1 MKFGAPGGVLF
12 LPRLGRWQHVRSRSC
27 LNTPDQDQ
35 RSSAGD
41 ELVRVGRQRH
51 ATRYTPLS
59 ILFLDNGV
67 RSWSRLPQAMGEQH
81 RRPAGHAS
89 TQRHAVSK
97 AFRQQAQWLVYFIT
111 QNAVP
116 PVSTQIDAI
125 GIRSGA
131 EDACTLVLDVR
142 EFVSDAVSNSD
153 ISGPSVAH
161 R

>member
-81 RRPAGHAS
+81 RRPAGQCKHSAAC
-89 TQRHAVSK
+89 RLEG
-97 AFRQQAQWLVYFIT
+97 FRQQAQWLAYFIT

-116 PVSTQIDAI
+116 PVSTADRRNWHQE
-125 GIRSGA
+125 R
-131 EDACTLVLDVR
+131 C
-142 EFVSDAVSNSD
+142 
-153 ISGPSVAH
+153 
-161 R
+161 